1 MIIADDIIQG
11 EPEWFAIK
19 AGIPSAGSFDKII
32 TTRGEPSKQREDY
45 LLQLAGEYLIGKQ
58 EEGYT
63 NYHMTRGI
71 EVEIEARQYFEL
83 VHGVE
88 VQQVGFV
95 YKDERKNIG
104 CSPDGLILSEETG
117 LEIKSPML
125 RTHIKYLLAGK
136 LPTDYVQQVQGC
148 MYVTGFKT
156 WHFLSYFPG
165 MAPLDIIVER
175 DDDFCCKLENE
186 LIKFLKQ
193 LDETIEK
200 LKQI

>member
-1 MIIADDIIQG
+1 MIIVDNIQQCS
-11 EPEWFAIK
+11 PEWFTLK
-19 AGIPSAGSFDKII
+19 AGIPSAGGFEKIV
-32 TTRGEPSKQREDY
+32 TSKGEPSKSQTDY
-45 LLQLAGEYLIGKQ
+45 MLQLAGEFMIGRQ

-63 NYHMTRGI
+63 NYHMTRGL

-88 VQQVGFV
+88 VHQVGFV

-186 LIKFLKQ
+186 LIKFLEK
-193 LDETIEK
+193 LNETIEK
-200 LKQI
+200 LKSL